1 MTTDQDFLPKAPTI
15 TEQAKAA
22 QPLTAGWR
30 AIPGSIWA
38 LGFVSMFADISSE
51 MIHSL
56 LPVFLVSV
64 LGAST
69 LAVGLIE
76 GIAESTALITK
87 VFSGTLS
94 DYLGRRKF
102 LTALGYGLA
111 AFTKPLFPLAS
122 SVGWVI
128 TARFIDR
135 IGKGIRGAPR
145 DALVGDIAPPHLRG
159 ACYGL
164 RQSLDTVGAF
174 VGPLMATVLMTLTLN
189 SFRTVFWIAVVPA
202 FLALALMTFVKE
214 PEAVRSAGDARSP
227 IRGADLRQ
235 LGPAYW
241 WLVLI
246 GAVITL
252 ARFSEA
258 FLVLRA
264 QNIGLSIGLVP
275 LVMVA
280 MNLAYA
286 ASAYPAG
293 RLSDRIDRRF
303 VLATGFGVLIG
314 SDLVLA
320 LATGVSQVVLGVALW
335 GLHMGLTQGLLAAL
349 VADTT
354 SSPIRGTAF
363 GVFNLISGIGMLIAS
378 FLAGWLWDQ
387 YGPQVTFYAG
397 ATFTT
402 LALIGLL
409 IRRPSDR
416 GTE

>member
-1 MTTDQDFLPKAPTI
+1 MPTTIEQSTGAQHLPNG
-15 TEQAKAA
+15 
-22 QPLTAGWR
+22 LR

-64 LGAST
+64 LGASA

-87 VFSGTLS
+87 IFSGTLS

-111 AFTKPLFPLAS
+111 AFTKPLFPLAP
-122 SVGWVI
+122 SVAWVV

-145 DALVGDIAPPHLRG
+145 DALVGDIAPLHLRG

-174 VGPLMATVLMTLTLN
+174 AGPLIATILMTLTLN
-189 SFRTVFWIAVVPA
+189 RFRTVFWIAVVPA
-202 FLALALMTFVKE
+202 FVALALMIFVKE
-214 PEAVRSAGDARSP
+214 PESVQLTGQLRSP
-227 IRGADLRQ
+227 IRGADFRR
-235 LGPAYW
+235 LGIAYW

-246 GAVITL
+246 AAVLTL

-264 QNIGLSIGLVP
+264 QNIGLPIALVP
-275 LVMVA
+275 LVMVV

-286 ASAYPAG
+286 VSAYPAG
-293 RLSDRIDRRF
+293 HLSDKMDRRL
-303 VLATGFGVLIG
+303 VLAAGLVVLIG
-314 SDLVLA
+314 SDVVLA
-320 LATGVSQVVLGVALW
+320 LASGVWQVIVGVALW

-354 SSPIRGTAF
+354 PSSLRGTAF
-363 GVFNLISGIGMLIAS
+363 GVFNFASGIAMLIAS

-387 YGPQVTFYAG
+387 YGPQATFYAG
-397 ATFTT
+397 AGFTT
-402 LALIGLL
+402 AALFGLMM
-409 IRRPSDR
+409 RRR
-416 GTE
+416 G

>member
-1 MTTDQDFLPKAPTI
+1 MSIAQGPLPSAPPI
-15 TEQAKAA
+15 IEPVKAA
-22 QPLTAGWR
+22 QPLPSGLR

-76 GIAESTALITK
+76 GFAEATALITK

-94 DYLGRRKF
+94 DYLGRRKL

-122 SVGWVI
+122 SVAWVV

-145 DALVGDIAPPHLRG
+145 DALIGDIAPLHLRG

-174 VGPLMATVLMTLTLN
+174 AGPLVATVLMALTLN

-202 FLALALMTFVKE
+202 FLAVALMIFVKE
-214 PEAVRSAGDARSP
+214 PETVRFAGKARSA
-227 IRGADLRQ
+227 IRGADFSQ
-235 LGPAYW
+235 LGATYW

-246 GAVITL
+246 GAVLTL

-258 FLVLRA
+258 FLLLRA
-264 QNIGLSIGLVP
+264 QNIGLSVGLVP
-275 LVMVA
+275 LVLVA
-280 MNLAYA
+280 MNLTYA
-286 ASAYPAG
+286 VSAYPAG
-293 RLSDRIDRRF
+293 YLSDRIDRRF
-303 VLATGFGVLIG
+303 VLASGFGVLIG

-320 LATGVSQVVLGVALW
+320 LATGVSQVMVGVVLW
-335 GLHMGLTQGLLAAL
+335 GLHMGLTQGLIAAL

-354 SSPIRGTAF
+354 PSPIRGTAF
-363 GVFNLISGIGMLIAS
+363 GVFNLMSGVAMLIAS
-378 FLAGWLWDQ
+378 FLAG
-387 YGPQVTFYAG
+387 
-397 ATFTT
+397 
-402 LALIGLL
+402 
-409 IRRPSDR
+409 
-416 GTE
+416 

>member
-1 MTTDQDFLPKAPTI
+1 MTTDQDFLPKAGTI
-15 TEQAKAA
+15 IEPAKAA
-22 QPLTAGWR
+22 QPLPSGLR

-69 LAVGLIE
+69 LTVGLIE

-94 DYLGRRKF
+94 DYLGRRKL
-102 LTALGYGLA
+102 LTTLGYGLA
-111 AFTKPLFPLAS
+111 AFTKPLFPLAP
-122 SVGWVI
+122 SVAWVV
-128 TARFIDR
+128 TARFVDR

-145 DALVGDIAPPHLRG
+145 DALVGDIAPLHLRG

-174 VGPLMATVLMTLTLN
+174 VGPLMASIFMALTLN

-202 FLALALMTFVKE
+202 FLAVALMIFVKE
-214 PEAVRSAGDARSP
+214 PETVRSADKPRSP
-227 IRGADLRQ
+227 IRGADFRL
-235 LGPAYW
+235 LGTAYW

-246 GAVITL
+246 GAVLTL

-264 QNIGLSIGLVP
+264 QNIGLPTALVP
-275 LVMVA
+275 LVMVV
-280 MNLAYA
+280 MNVMYA
-286 ASAYPAG
+286 VSAYPAG
-293 RLSDRIDRRF
+293 HLSDKMDRRF
-303 VLATGFGVLIG
+303 VLAAGFGVLIG
-314 SDLVLA
+314 SDVVLA
-320 LATGVSQVVLGVALW
+320 LATGVWQLMAGVVLW

-349 VADTT
+349 VTDTT
-354 SSPIRGTAF
+354 PSPLRGTAF
-363 GVFNLISGIGMLIAS
+363 GVFNLASGIAMLIAS

-387 YGPQVTFYAG
+387 YGPQATFYAG
-397 ATFTT
+397 AAFTA

-409 IRRPSDR
+409 IRRASDR

>member
-1 MTTDQDFLPKAPTI
+1 MTTTPDSLPRAPTTI
-15 TEQAKAA
+15 EQANDV
-22 QPLTAGWR
+22 QHLPNGLR

-94 DYLGRRKF
+94 DYLGRRKL
-102 LTALGYGLA
+102 LTTLGYGLA
-111 AFTKPLFPLAS
+111 ACTKPLFPLAP
-122 SVGWVI
+122 SVAWVV

-145 DALVGDIAPPHLRG
+145 DALIGDIAPLHLRG

-164 RQSLDTVGAF
+164 RQSLDTIGAF
-174 VGPLMATVLMTLTLN
+174 AGPLMATILMALTSN

-202 FLALALMTFVKE
+202 FLALALMIFVKE
-214 PEAVRSAGDARSP
+214 PETVRSADKPRSP
-227 IRGADLRQ
+227 IRGADFRQ
-235 LGPAYW
+235 LGTAYW

-246 GAVITL
+246 AAVLTL

-264 QNIGLSIGLVP
+264 QNIGLPVSLVP
-275 LVMVA
+275 LVMVV
-280 MNLAYA
+280 MNVVYA
-286 ASAYPAG
+286 VSAYPAG
-293 RLSDRIDRRF
+293 HLSDKIDRRL
-303 VLATGFGVLIG
+303 VLAAGLVVLIG
-314 SDLVLA
+314 SDVVLA
-320 LATGVSQVVLGVALW
+320 LATGVWQVIAGVALW
-335 GLHMGLTQGLLAAL
+335 GLHMGLTQGMLAAL

-354 SSPIRGTAF
+354 PSHLRGTAF
-363 GVFNLISGIGMLIAS
+363 GVFNLASGIAMLIAS

-387 YGPQVTFYAG
+387 YGPQATFYAG
-397 ATFTT
+397 AGFTT
-402 LALIGLL
+402 AALIGLM
-409 IRRPSDR
+409 IRRPA
-416 GTE
+416 